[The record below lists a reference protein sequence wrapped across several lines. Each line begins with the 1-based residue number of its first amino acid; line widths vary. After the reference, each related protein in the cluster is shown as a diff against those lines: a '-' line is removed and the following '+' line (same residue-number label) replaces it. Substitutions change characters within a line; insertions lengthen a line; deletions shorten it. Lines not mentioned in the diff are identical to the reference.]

1 MRNTRF
7 IFVEGIMGSGKSTT
21 AWFLTEQIQRQG
33 IAARFLLEGPT
44 VQEPEHPLRVAT
56 SLPHPNGVW
65 LDVTVE
71 EYIKLSLRKWRK
83 FAQEARQNEVVIAC
97 DGLLFHGNMTD
108 LMLMNAPAEVLRAY
122 VAQVI
127 ETISDLNPVVIYFLH
142 PDIAQALRRICDARG
157 SEWEAY
163 QVNWKVLS
171 PYGRERSLHGFAG
184 LVELYQNYCA
194 LCEDIF
200 PQLELPNLAI
210 RNEGDW
216 ARYYEEILSFLQL
229 PAQ

>member
-1 MRNTRF
+1 MRDTRF

-21 AWFLTEQIQRQG
+21 AWFLTEQLQRHG
-33 IAARFLLEGPT
+33 INARFLLEGPT
-44 VQEPEHPLRVAT
+44 LDEPKHPLRVAT
-56 SLPHPNGVW
+56 ELPHPNGVW
-65 LDVTVE
+65 LNVTIE
-71 EYIKLSLRKWRK
+71 EYIALSLRKWRA
-83 FAQEARQNEVVIAC
+83 FAQEARQSETVTAC

-108 LMLMNAPAEVLRAY
+108 LVLMNASPEVLRAY

-127 ETISDLNPVVIYFLH
+127 ETISGLNPVVIYFSH
-142 PDIAQALRRICDARG
+142 PDITHALRRICDARG

-171 PYGRERSLHGFAG
+171 PYGRERSLHGFDG
-184 LVELYQNYCA
+184 LVELYQTFCA

-200 PQLELPNLAI
+200 AQLVLPKLAI
-210 RNEGDW
+210 RNEGEW

-229 PAQ
+229 GAR